1 MIQISVLLEA
11 SMVINFK
18 VLKISRGTCKLI
30 WTPIITGKKKT
41 IWKEILS
48 FSIFRGYL
56 CRLTTYELTYFY
68 GFSATPIYLSHSV
81 YELDELLKKNGY
93 SLFLLYF
100 GSDHCCFGSN
110 QCVRFSILRTG

>member
-1 MIQISVLLEA
+1 
-11 SMVINFK
+11 MVINFK

-81 YELDELLKKNGY
+81 YELDELLKKLKWLLFIS
-93 SLFLLYF
+93 SLLWF
-100 GSDHCCFGSN
+100 
-110 QCVRFSILRTG
+110 